1 MKRDL
6 IGSAVVHAALLLV
19 LAIIS
24 STGASLPPPVMPED
38 VMMVTPVD
46 AFPAARVA
54 ETGVP
59 EPAEDSDVPDIVE
72 IADPTPE
79 AIPVEPKKP
88 EPKVEKPKPEQVK
101 KPAKKPAK
109 KPVTKKAA
117 QKASP
122 EVARVPD
129 STKNDG
135 IYESTL
141 SKGAGGKTGGSL
153 LGMSRGTPGGRVGS
167 YPDRITNRIY
177 SAWTNPVKLQDEVSC
192 SVVFRVSP
200 AGKASQIALDRSS
213 GLPAYDNSTIRAV
226 WEVASTLP
234 PFPRSLKDEY
244 IVMRITF
251 VYTP

>member
-6 IGSAVVHAALLLV
+6 IGSALVHASFFVV
-19 LAIIS
+19 LGIMS
-24 STGASLPPPVMPED
+24 STGASLPSPVMPED

-46 AFPAARVA
+46 AFPMAAAENLVPDVSEDAVVA
-54 ETGVP
+54 
-59 EPAEDSDVPDIVE
+59 DVPDIPV
-72 IADPTPE
+72 PTPE

-88 EPKVEKPKPEQVK
+88 EPKVEKPKPEPVKKPQAK
-101 KPAKKPAK
+101 KPAKKPAQH
-109 KPVTKKAA
+109 TE
-117 QKASP
+117 SP
-122 EVARVPD
+122 KVARAPD
-129 STKNDG
+129 STKNEG

-141 SKGAGGKTGGSL
+141 SKGAGGKPGGSL
-153 LGMSRGTPGGRVGS
+153 LGMSRGTPGGRAGS

-177 SAWTNPVKLQDEVSC
+177 NAWTNPVKLQDEVSC

-200 AGKASQIALDRSS
+200 SGKATEIALERSS

>member
-6 IGSAVVHAALLLV
+6 IGSALVHASLFVALG
-19 LAIIS
+19 IIS
-24 STGASLPPPVMPED
+24 STGASLPSPVMPED

-46 AFPAARVA
+46 AFPAAAA
-54 ETGVP
+54 ETLVP
-59 EPAEDSDVPDIVE
+59 EVSEDAVVVDLPDIPV
-72 IADPTPE
+72 PTPE
-79 AIPVEPKKP
+79 AIPIEPRKP
-88 EPKVEKPKPEQVK
+88 EPKVEKSKPKPVK
-101 KPAKKPAK
+101 KPQAKKPA
-109 KPVTKKAA
+109 
-117 QKASP
+117 QKTESP
-122 EVARVPD
+122 KVARAPD
-129 STKNDG
+129 STKKDG
-135 IYESTL
+135 FYESTL

-153 LGMSRGTPGGRVGS
+153 LGMSGGTPGGRAGS

-177 SAWTNPVKLQDEVSC
+177 RAWTNPVILQDEVSC

-200 AGKASQIALDRSS
+200 AGKATQIALERSS